1 MDAIKKQREL
11 EHRSWERG
19 EGALAQLCG
28 HIGLEELPRRI
39 ECFDNS
45 HIRGRDTVSGMVVFI
60 DGKKAPK
67 EYRRFKL
74 KLNQNDERFAELPD
88 LLITDGGRTQLNVA
102 LEVLSRFGLDYIPA
116 IGLAERNEEIIVPD
130 REESIILPRGDGALH
145 FIQRIRDEAHRFAI
159 SYHRSLHVRSALMS
173 ELDNIDG
180 IGDKRK
186 RLLFDA
192 FVTRDAIAAATKE
205 QLCAVKGMN
214 KTAAQAVYDHFHHQ
228 EDSQ

>member
-1 MDAIKKQREL
+1 M
-11 EHRSWERG
+11 
-19 EGALAQLCG
+19 
-28 HIGLEELPRRI
+28 
-39 ECFDNS
+39 
-45 HIRGRDTVSGMVVFI
+45 T
-60 DGKKAPK
+60 
-67 EYRRFKL
+67 
-74 KLNQNDERFAELPD
+74 QNDERFAELPD

-102 LEVLSRFGLDYIPA
+102 LEVLRRFGLDYIPA